1 MLVPT
6 LNQVTAAFAIGGA
19 CYCLLKHWS
28 NPNGR
33 SLEAVAGKLLA
44 GGSIP
49 TGIVLV
55 LCAFDTSLLVIVG
68 DAGLYVAAAG
78 FVLLFVSIK
87 ELLK

>member
-1 MLVPT
+1 
-6 LNQVTAAFAIGGA
+6 
-19 CYCLLKHWS
+19 
-28 NPNGR
+28 
-33 SLEAVAGKLLA
+33 
-44 GGSIP
+44 
-49 TGIVLV
+49 VLV